1 MTPSTPSPTTTRQHL
16 TVGAA
21 VLTVLGGA
29 AAAALVWTVA
39 VLLLGADV
47 RVTTGR
53 HEQAVGAAAVVLAAA
68 VAGLLGTAL
77 LGVLLRSARRA
88 VPVWRAVALAVLV
101 LSLAGPLSSG
111 RGTTSVAVLVA
122 LHLSVAAV
130 LVPLLP
136 RAVR

>member
-1 MTPSTPSPTTTRQHL
+1 MTTSTPSPTATRRHL
-16 TVGAA
+16 SVGAA
-21 VLTVLGGA
+21 VLTVIGGA
-29 AAAALVWTVA
+29 AAAALVWAVA
-39 VLLLGADV
+39 VPLLGADV
-47 RVTTGR
+47 RVTTGQ
-53 HEQAVGAAAVVLAAA
+53 HEQAVGAAAVVLTAA
-68 VAGLLGTAL
+68 VAGLLGAAL

-101 LSLAGPLSSG
+101 LSLGGPLSSG
-111 RGTTSVAVLVA
+111 QGTTSVAVLVA